1 MSDRHIAEIRDLEER
16 RYAAMKAGDIDVLED
31 LLHDDLAYMHSTGDL
46 ESKEGYLGGLRA
58 GTSAYKRI
66 DYDDQTIRVHDDLAM
81 VFHHLVADAV
91 FEGSERHLDNRLLA
105 VWSRDGAMAYD
116 RASVWAVGQIERRQT
131 FPAVWSIQTSNE

>member
-1 MSDRHIAEIRDLEER
+1 MSDSDIAELRDLEER

-31 LLHDDLAYMHSTGDL
+31 LLHDELAYMHSTGDL
-46 ESKEGYLGGLRA
+46 ESKEGYLGGMRA

-81 VFHHLVADAV
+81 VFHRLVADAV

-105 VWSRDGAMAYD
+105 VWSRDGGKWRMIGLQ
-116 RASVWAVGQIERRQT
+116 SGPVVK
-131 FPAVWSIQTSNE
+131 